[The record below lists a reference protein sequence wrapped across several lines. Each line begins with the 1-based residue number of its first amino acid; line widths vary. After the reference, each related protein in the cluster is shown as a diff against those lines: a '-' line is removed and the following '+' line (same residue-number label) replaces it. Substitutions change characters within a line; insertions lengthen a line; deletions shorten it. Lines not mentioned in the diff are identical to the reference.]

1 MSIAM
6 PAQKSTCMA
15 TRSPREV
22 STSTVPVAIPGTLM
36 RRAEHRRR
44 ADDADGDG
52 DPECRHGERPTVEQG
67 APTLL
72 QAQLAC
78 HDDGEGHQADRDG
91 DQRVDGTVGD
101 RLEGRE
107 AVDQTAE
114 RERGQGDGERRA
126 RSGGALPGVL

>member
-1 MSIAM
+1 VPSIVAVQM
-6 PAQKSTCMA
+6 TPMA
-15 TRSPREV
+15 TEIRNV
-22 STSTVPVAIPGTLM
+22 GT
-36 RRAEHRRR
+36 A
-44 ADDADGDG
+44 
-52 DPECRHGERPTVEQG
+52 ERPTVEQG